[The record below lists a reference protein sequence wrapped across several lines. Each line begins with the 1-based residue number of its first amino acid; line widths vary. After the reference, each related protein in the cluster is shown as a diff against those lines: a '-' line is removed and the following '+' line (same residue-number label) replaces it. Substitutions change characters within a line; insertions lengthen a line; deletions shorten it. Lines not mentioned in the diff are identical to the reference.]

1 MLECW
6 TVPTVKLRLNKSSDG
21 RGHLRTKKG
30 GQKGVTWW
38 ANGSGR
44 NTERVLTG
52 PPVCQSP
59 ANKGNCG
66 TVWLWQLWHK
76 GNCGIGQESTT
87 PDHHRLQLYYEQQQ
101 QQQQRSYQKRWGRYA
116 AVAGEYDEFSIYKS
130 VRNRNSGGRGLCSN
144 NSSVS
149 GSAMNTGYL
158 NVELSFVA

>member
-101 QQQQRSYQKRWGRYA
+101 QRSYQKRWGRYA